1 MTEDIATWKELAS
14 VDGMEVRAASDV
26 IVVRDAKTSQR
37 LDLAK
42 YLGAALTA
50 AVVLRD
56 AKRAGSD
63 HRTSPGSPRP
73 QSRAWNC
80 AKVAECCMCGPLT
93 RTGIT
98 LTHSTASIG

>member
-42 YLGAALTA
+42 YLG
-50 AVVLRD
+50 LR
-56 AKRAGSD
+56 
-63 HRTSPGSPRP
+63 
-73 QSRAWNC
+73 
-80 AKVAECCMCGPLT
+80 
-93 RTGIT
+93 
-98 LTHSTASIG
+98 